1 MQQPCSWACSW
12 AAASAVGSSTLSPS
26 CWCASRRLGSRC
38 GCLCSVASS
47 PVALSLGSV
56 QPRCS
61 SVVFSL
67 SSLSSSGTASITA
80 LGLQERSS
88 SCSCLFEP
96 SASSRCF
103 PLFSL
108 RLLCRSVS
116 TVRLPFSPASSV
128 PRCDAASSSSRAS
141 SLRSSERMEALPFTA
156 RTSAPSPSNVKKEA
170 LPLRRPTRRSVC
182 RPTIDSTA
190 VTTALS
196 ASVLRS
202 CSASAVE

>member
-1 MQQPCSWACSW
+1 MRHAACGH
-12 AAASAVGSSTLSPS
+12 AAYAASGTLSPS

-61 SVVFSL
+61 SVVFPLRSL
-67 SSLSSSGTASITA
+67 SRSATASITA
-80 LGLQERSS
+80 LGLHERSS

-116 TVRLPFSPASSV
+116 TARVPFSPASSV
-128 PRCDAASSSSRAS
+128 PRCEAASSSLRAS
-141 SLRSSERMEALPFTA
+141 SLRSRERMQALPFTA

-170 LPLRRPTRRSVC
+170 SPLRSPTRRSVC
-182 RPTIDSTA
+182 RPIIDSMA